1 MFIRSQDK
9 LSLGNCERFAVVAK
23 REWNSEKSACA
34 PTGKYDIKG
43 IFNGEYEHEDID
55 VLGTYTS
62 KERALQVHGEIQE
75 HIEEMRRESLLAALG
90 EKGTY
95 EVIAWG
101 KLVFQMPES

>member
-43 IFNGEYEHEDID
+43 IYSGEYEHEDID
-55 VLGTYTS
+55 VLGTYAS
-62 KERALQVHGEIQE
+62 KERALQVHDEIQDA
-75 HIEEMRRESLLAALG
+75 ISA
-90 EKGTY
+90 Y
-95 EVIAWG
+95 EVDKIYNLTIAG
-101 KLVFQMPES
+101 TDYTPRPLYPVYQMPES